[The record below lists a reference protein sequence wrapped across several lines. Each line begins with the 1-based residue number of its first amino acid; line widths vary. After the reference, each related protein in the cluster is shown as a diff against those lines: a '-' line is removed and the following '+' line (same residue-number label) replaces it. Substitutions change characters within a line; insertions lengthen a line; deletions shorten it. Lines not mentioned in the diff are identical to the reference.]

1 MQQEL
6 ANAKNQLKK
15 LEEGEV
21 SDNETLA
28 LKDLNRQ
35 LTSKNDELR
44 DQLEIKSED
53 PSMIEKA
60 MDLEMKLEMALAKI
74 EQMDGQFGSA
84 DSPKLA
90 LLENELDQA
99 KFNNQ

>member
-53 PSMIEKA
+53 PSMIRKSYGLRNEVRN
-60 MDLEMKLEMALAKI
+60 
-74 EQMDGQFGSA
+74 GS
-84 DSPKLA
+84 S
-90 LLENELDQA
+90 
-99 KFNNQ
+99 